1 MLGITTSLQN
11 TDIPRFQAKRKNVE
25 GYIGTGFVDNADDSE
40 RYRYFSMRMPLGLSN
55 EANILP
61 NGEGSPATFLI
72 SEVIPKIRSRES
84 ALTGRI
90 WGLSSA

>member
-40 RYRYFSMRMPLGLSN
+40 RYRYFFD
-55 EANILP
+55 ILQT
-61 NGEGSPATFLI
+61 SD
-72 SEVIPKIRSRES
+72 VHSRIEPVE
-84 ALTGRI
+84 
-90 WGLSSA
+90 

>member
-40 RYRYFSMRMPLGLSN
+40 RYRYLFDAHAVGPV
-55 EANILP
+55 E
-61 NGEGSPATFLI
+61 
-72 SEVIPKIRSRES
+72 
-84 ALTGRI
+84 
-90 WGLSSA
+90 